1 MFQKLITYSIRHKL
15 VIGVLSIALAIW
27 GVWSLMHLP
36 FDSTPDITDNQVQVI
51 TQAPSLGAQ
60 EVEQYVTTPV
70 EMALAN
76 IPRIQERR
84 SISRSGLSV
93 ITLVFDDAADIY
105 WARSQVSQVVEQLE
119 KELPKNTETEM
130 GPIATGLGEIYHYT
144 IRAKEGYEHKY
155 SLTQL
160 RTMQDWIVR
169 KQLSGTPGVAEVSGW
184 GGYVKQYEVAIN
196 TDQLNA
202 SGVSVNEVFEAL
214 QRNNAN
220 TGGSY
225 IEQNSNQYYIR
236 GIGVVKN
243 LEDVASITVKTVD
256 GIPVKVGDVAK
267 VQLGHATRFGA
278 VTRNGE
284 GEVVAGIAIML
295 KGENFQEVSKN
306 VKERI
311 NQIQKSLPEGVVIE
325 PFIDRTNLVDR
336 VEGTIARNL
345 IEGGLIVIFVLVIF
359 LGNWRAGLVVA
370 SVIPLSMLFAFGMM
384 KTFGIDGNLMS
395 LGAIDFG
402 MIVDSAVI
410 IVEAVVTHIN
420 TGHFSQP
427 EVRAAYLAQ
436 CQNGGA
442 ATPFALTQKQMD
454 EEVHFSA
461 SRIRQS
467 AAFGEIIIM
476 IVYIP
481 LMTLVGIEGKMFR
494 PMALTV
500 FFAILGAFILSLT
513 YVPMVSSLMLS
524 RKVHTRKT
532 FSDRVIEKL
541 QAWYRPVLDWVL
553 ARNKDVITGAVA
565 LFCVSVVGF
574 KYLGGEFIPSLEEG
588 DFAVEMSMSQGT
600 SLSQM
605 VESCTKA
612 EKLLKKEY
620 PEIKQVV
627 SRIGSAE
634 IPTDPMPVERADIMI
649 ALKPKAEWT
658 SAKTTPELM
667 EKMEETLS
675 AIPGLEAEISQPIQ
689 MRNNELLTG
698 IKQDVAIKIF
708 GDDLDVLTQQADKVK
723 KMIEDVPGVSG
734 IFVEE
739 VAGLPQIQVKY
750 NHEKMA
756 AYGVSVDD
764 ISELLETTFAGA
776 VAGSLYEG
784 DKKFDIVLRMDPSQ
798 RNVESLEQLSIP
810 LKDGMDIPLSQ
821 VADID
826 YSPAPAQVSHE
837 DGARRIYVGFN
848 VKGRDVQSTVEDI
861 QEILDEKLKLP
872 DGYYYNYGGEFENL
886 QSATNR
892 LMVVIPIALVIILLL
907 LYATV
912 KNFRESLF
920 VFSAI
925 PLAAIG
931 GVWALW
937 LRGMP
942 FSISA
947 GVGFIAL
954 FGVAVLN
961 GIVLIGQMN
970 QMQREEKTADK
981 LSASIGVTELI
992 HHRIIESCMVRLRP
1006 VLMTALVASMGFLPM
1021 ALSQGD
1027 GAEVQRPLATVVIGG
1042 LITSTLLT
1050 LLVLPAI
1057 YKTFTKK

>member
-27 GVWSLMHLP
+27 GVWSLVHLP

-155 SLTQL
+155 SLPQL

-202 SGVSVNEVFEAL
+202 SGVSVSEVFDAL

-243 LEDVASITVKTVD
+243 LEDVANITVKTVD

-295 KGENFQEVSKN
+295 KGENFQEVIKN

-311 NQIQKSLPEGVVIE
+311 SQIQKSLPEGVVIE

-442 ATPFALTQKQMD
+442 APPFALTQKQMD

-513 YVPMVSSLMLS
+513 YVPMASSLMLS

-565 LFCVSVVGF
+565 LFCVSIVGF

-708 GDDLDVLTQQADKVK
+708 GDDLDVLTQQAGKVK

-764 ISELLETTFAGA
+764 ISEILETTFAGA

-810 LKDGMDIPLSQ
+810 LKDGTDIPLSQ

-912 KNFRESLF
+912 KNVRESLF

>member
-202 SGVSVNEVFEAL
+202 SRVSVSEVFDAL

-225 IEQNSNQYYIR
+225 IEENSNQYYIR

-243 LEDVASITVKTVD
+243 LEDVANITVKTVD
-256 GIPVKVGDVAK
+256 GTPVKVGDVAK

-442 ATPFALTQKQMD
+442 AIPFALTQKQMD

-513 YVPMVSSLMLS
+513 YVPMASSLMLS

-565 LFCVSVVGF
+565 LFCVSIVGF

-708 GDDLDVLTQQADKVK
+708 GDDLDVLTQQAGKVK

-764 ISELLETTFAGA
+764 ISEILETSFAGA

-810 LKDGMDIPLSQ
+810 LKDGTDIPLSQ

-861 QEILDEKLKLP
+861 QKILDEKLKLP

-912 KNFRESLF
+912 KNVRESLF

-981 LSASIGVTELI
+981 LSASIGATELI

>member
-1 MFQKLITYSIRHKL
+1 MFQKLITSSIKHKFVVGFL
-15 VIGVLSIALAIW
+15 TISLIVW
-27 GVWSLMHLP
+27 GLWSLATLP

-60 EVEQYVTTPV
+60 EVEQYVTTPI

-76 IPRIQERR
+76 IPRLQERR

-93 ITLVFDDAADIY
+93 ITLIFDDQADIY
-105 WARSQVSQVVEQLE
+105 WARSQVSQVLNDAV
-119 KELPKNTETEM
+119 KELPKNTSTEM
-130 GPIATGLGEIYHYT
+130 GPIATALGEIYHYT
-144 IRAKEGYEHKY
+144 VRTKKGYENKY

-160 RTMQDWIVR
+160 RTIQDWIVR

-184 GGYVKQYEVAIN
+184 GGFVKQYEVAIS
-196 TDQLNA
+196 TDRLNA
-202 SGVSVNEVFEAL
+202 NGITVSEVFDAL
-214 QRNNAN
+214 QKNNAN

-236 GIGVVKN
+236 AIGV
-243 LEDVASITVKTVD
+243 AKTCD
-256 GIPVKVGDVAK
+256 DIANIPVKNVNGITIKVGDIAK
-267 VQLGHATRFGA
+267 VQEGHATRFGA

-306 VKERI
+306 VKSRI
-311 NQIQKSLPEGVVIE
+311 AQIQKSLPEGVIIE
-325 PFIDRTNLVDR
+325 PFIDRTNLVKR
-336 VEGTIARNL
+336 VEGTIEHNL
-345 IEGGLIVIFVLVIF
+345 IMGGLIVIFVLVIF

-420 TGHFSQP
+420 QKTQKTS
-427 EVRAAYLAQ
+427 
-436 CQNGGA
+436 
-442 ATPFALTQKQMD
+442 LTQAEMD

-467 AAFGEIIIM
+467 AAFGEIMIM
-476 IVYIP
+476 IVYVP

-513 YVPMVSSLMLS
+513 YVPMASSLFLS
-524 RKVHTRKT
+524 KKISKKET
-532 FSDRVIEKL
+532 FADKMVKKI
-541 QAWYRPVLDWVL
+541 QQWYLPVLNWVL
-553 ARNKDVITGAVA
+553 KQNKNVITGAVA
-565 LFCVSVVGF
+565 LFCVSLVAF
-574 KYLGGEFIPSLEEG
+574 KFLGGEFIPSLEEG

-612 EKLLKKEY
+612 EKLLRAEY
-620 PEIKQVV
+620 PEVKQVV

-649 ALKPKAEWT
+649 SLKPKAEWT
-658 SAKTTPELM
+658 SAETTEELM
-667 EKMEETLS
+667 EKMEETLHT
-675 AIPGLEAEISQPIQ
+675 IPGLEAEISQPIQ

-708 GDDLDVLTQQADKVK
+708 GDDLDELTKLGEHVG
-723 KMIEDVPGVSG
+723 KMISGIQGVSG
-734 IFVEE
+734 TSVEQ
-739 VAGLPQIQVKY
+739 VSGLPQIQVVY
-750 NHEKMA
+750 NHERMA
-756 AYGVSVDD
+756 EYGINVDD
-764 ISELLETTFAGA
+764 INQVLETSFAGGI
-776 VAGSLYEG
+776 AGSIYEG
-784 DKKFDIVLRMDPSQ
+784 ERKFDIVLRLDNND
-798 RNVESLEQLSIP
+798 RNVSSIQNLAIPIGSGETIP
-810 LKDGMDIPLSQ
+810 LTQ
-821 VADID
+821 VADII
-826 YSPAPAQVSHE
+826 YEPAPAQISHE
-837 DGARRIYVGFN
+837 NGARRIYVGFN
-848 VKGRDVQSTVEDI
+848 IKGRDVQSTVDEI
-861 QEILDEKLKLP
+861 QNLLDAKLKLP
-872 DGYYYNYGGEFENL
+872 EGYYYTYGGEFQNL
-886 QSATNR
+886 QSAITR
-892 LMVVIPIALVIILLL
+892 LMIVVPLALIIIFLL

-912 KNFRESLF
+912 KNVRESLF

-937 LRGMP
+937 FRGMP

-954 FGVAVLN
+954 SGVAVLN
-961 GIVLIGQMN
+961 GIVLIGEMN
-970 QMQREEKTADK
+970 QMQKNQ
-981 LSASIGVTELI
+981 LSSAVESGRSNTQLI
-992 HHRIIESCMVRLRP
+992 HERIIDSCMIRLRP
-1006 VLMTALVASMGFLPM
+1006 VLMTALVASLGFLPM
-1021 ALSQGD
+1021 ALSHGD

>member
-27 GVWSLMHLP
+27 GVWSLIHLP

-202 SGVSVNEVFEAL
+202 SGVSVSEVFDAL

-225 IEQNSNQYYIR
+225 IEENSNQYYIR

-243 LEDVASITVKTVD
+243 LEDVANITVKTVN
-256 GIPVKVGDVAK
+256 GTPVKVGDVAK

-295 KGENFQEVSKN
+295 KGENFQEVIKN

-513 YVPMVSSLMLS
+513 YVPMASSLMLS

-532 FSDRVIEKL
+532 FSDRMIEKL

-574 KYLGGEFIPSLEEG
+574 KFLGGEFIPSLEEG

-708 GDDLDVLTQQADKVK
+708 GDDLDVLTQQAGKVK

-764 ISELLETTFAGA
+764 ISEILETTFAGA

-810 LKDGMDIPLSQ
+810 LKDGTDIPLSQ

-912 KNFRESLF
+912 KNVRESLF

>member
-144 IRAKEGYEHKY
+144 IRAKEGYKHKY

-513 YVPMVSSLMLS
+513 YVPMASSLMLS

-708 GDDLDVLTQQADKVK
+708 GDDLDVLTQQAGKVK
-723 KMIEDVPGVSG
+723 RMIEDVPGVSG

-764 ISELLETTFAGA
+764 ISEILETTFAGA

-810 LKDGMDIPLSQ
+810 LKDGTDIPLSQ

-912 KNFRESLF
+912 KNVRESLF

>member
-27 GVWSLMHLP
+27 GVWSLVHLP

-202 SGVSVNEVFEAL
+202 SGVSVSEVFDAL

-225 IEQNSNQYYIR
+225 IEENSNQYYIR

-243 LEDVASITVKTVD
+243 LEDVANITVKTVD
-256 GIPVKVGDVAK
+256 GTPVKVGDVAK

-295 KGENFQEVSKN
+295 KGENFQEVIKN

-311 NQIQKSLPEGVVIE
+311 SQIQKSLPEGVVIE

-384 KTFGIDGNLMS
+384 KTFGIAGNLMS

-513 YVPMVSSLMLS
+513 YVPMASSLMLS

-565 LFCVSVVGF
+565 LFCVSIVGF

-708 GDDLDVLTQQADKVK
+708 GDDLDVLTQQAGKVK

-764 ISELLETTFAGA
+764 ISEILETTFAGA

-810 LKDGMDIPLSQ
+810 LKDGTDIPLSQ

-912 KNFRESLF
+912 KNVRESLF

-981 LSASIGVTELI
+981 LSASSGVTELI

-1057 YKTFTKK
+1057 YKTFTRK

>member
-15 VIGVLSIALAIW
+15 VIGVLSIALTIW
-27 GVWSLMHLP
+27 GVWSLVHLP

-144 IRAKEGYEHKY
+144 IRAREGYEHKY

-202 SGVSVNEVFEAL
+202 SGVSVSEVFDAL

-225 IEQNSNQYYIR
+225 IEENSNQYYIR

-243 LEDVASITVKTVD
+243 LEDVANITVKTVD
-256 GIPVKVGDVAK
+256 GTPVKVGDVAK

-295 KGENFQEVSKN
+295 KGENFQKVSKN

-513 YVPMVSSLMLS
+513 YVPMASSLMLS

-553 ARNKDVITGAVA
+553 ARNKDVVTGAVA

-574 KYLGGEFIPSLEEG
+574 KFLGGEFIPSLEEG

-658 SAKTTPELM
+658 SARTTPELM

-708 GDDLDVLTQQADKVK
+708 GDDLDVLTQQAGKVK

-764 ISELLETTFAGA
+764 ISEILETTFAGA

-810 LKDGMDIPLSQ
+810 LKDGTDIPLSQ

-861 QEILDEKLKLP
+861 QDILDEKLKLP

-912 KNFRESLF
+912 KNVRESLF

>member
-36 FDSTPDITDNQVQVI
+36 FYSTPDITDNQVQVI

-119 KELPKNTETEM
+119 KELPKNAETEM

-202 SGVSVNEVFEAL
+202 SGVSVSEVFDAL

-243 LEDVASITVKTVD
+243 LEDVANITVKTVD
-256 GIPVKVGDVAK
+256 GTPVKVGDVAK

-295 KGENFQEVSKN
+295 KGENFQEVIKN

-311 NQIQKSLPEGVVIE
+311 SQIQKSLPEGVVIE

-513 YVPMVSSLMLS
+513 YVPMASSLMLS

-605 VESCTKA
+605 VESCAKA

-708 GDDLDVLTQQADKVK
+708 GEDLDVLTQQAGKVK
-723 KMIEDVPGVSG
+723 RMIEDVPGVSG

-764 ISELLETTFAGA
+764 ISEILETTFAGA

-810 LKDGMDIPLSQ
+810 LKDGTDIPLSQ

-912 KNFRESLF
+912 KNVRESLF

-981 LSASIGVTELI
+981 LSATSGVTELI

-1057 YKTFTKK
+1057 YKTFTRK

>member
-27 GVWSLMHLP
+27 GVWSLVHLP

-202 SGVSVNEVFEAL
+202 SGVSVSEVFEAL

-243 LEDVASITVKTVD
+243 LEDVANITVKTVD
-256 GIPVKVGDVAK
+256 GTPVKVGDVAK

-295 KGENFQEVSKN
+295 KGENFQEVIKN

-311 NQIQKSLPEGVVIE
+311 SQIQKSLPEGVVIE

-420 TGHFSQP
+420 TGHFSQS

-513 YVPMVSSLMLS
+513 YVPMASSLMLS

-532 FSDRVIEKL
+532 FSDRVIDKL

-708 GDDLDVLTQQADKVK
+708 GDDLDVLTQQAGKVK
-723 KMIEDVPGVSG
+723 KMIENVPGVSG

-764 ISELLETTFAGA
+764 ISEILETTFAGA

-810 LKDGMDIPLSQ
+810 LKDGTDIPLSQ

-981 LSASIGVTELI
+981 LSASMGVTELI

>member
-27 GVWSLMHLP
+27 GVWSLVHLP

-144 IRAKEGYEHKY
+144 IRAKKGYEHKY

-202 SGVSVNEVFEAL
+202 SGVSVSEVFEAL

-225 IEQNSNQYYIR
+225 IEENSNQYYIR

-243 LEDVASITVKTVD
+243 LEDVANITVKTVD
-256 GIPVKVGDVAK
+256 GTPVKVGDVAK

-295 KGENFQEVSKN
+295 KGENFQEVIKN

-513 YVPMVSSLMLS
+513 YVPMASSLMLS

-565 LFCVSVVGF
+565 LFCVSIVGF

-649 ALKPKAEWT
+649 ALKPKTEWT

-667 EKMEETLS
+667 EKMEETLG

-708 GDDLDVLTQQADKVK
+708 GEDLDVLTQQAGKVK
-723 KMIEDVPGVSG
+723 RMIEDVPGVSG

-764 ISELLETTFAGA
+764 ISEILETTFAGA

-810 LKDGMDIPLSQ
+810 LKDGTDIPLSQ

-912 KNFRESLF
+912 KNVRESLF

-981 LSASIGVTELI
+981 LSATSGVTELI

-1057 YKTFTKK
+1057 YKTFTRK

>member
-27 GVWSLMHLP
+27 GVWSLVHLP

-202 SGVSVNEVFEAL
+202 SGVSVSEVFDAL

-225 IEQNSNQYYIR
+225 IEENSNQYYIR

-243 LEDVASITVKTVD
+243 LEDVANITVKTVD
-256 GIPVKVGDVAK
+256 GTPVKVGDVAK

-295 KGENFQEVSKN
+295 KGENFQEVIKN

-442 ATPFALTQKQMD
+442 AIPFALTQKQMD

-513 YVPMVSSLMLS
+513 YVPMASSLMLS

-708 GDDLDVLTQQADKVK
+708 GDDLDVLTQQAGKVK

-764 ISELLETTFAGA
+764 ISEILETTFAGA

-810 LKDGMDIPLSQ
+810 LKDGTDIPLSQ

-912 KNFRESLF
+912 KNVRESLF

>member
-27 GVWSLMHLP
+27 GVWSLIHLP

-202 SGVSVNEVFEAL
+202 SGVSVSEVFEAL

-243 LEDVASITVKTVD
+243 LEDVANITVKTVD

-295 KGENFQEVSKN
+295 KGENFQEVIKN

-311 NQIQKSLPEGVVIE
+311 SQIQKSLPEGVVIE

-513 YVPMVSSLMLS
+513 YVPMASSLMLS

-565 LFCVSVVGF
+565 LFCVSIVGF

-708 GDDLDVLTQQADKVK
+708 GEDLDVLTQQAGKVK

-764 ISELLETTFAGA
+764 ISEILETTFAGA

-784 DKKFDIVLRMDPSQ
+784 DKKFDIVLRMDPSR
-798 RNVESLEQLSIP
+798 RNVEMLEQLSIP
-810 LKDGMDIPLSQ
+810 LKDGTNIPLSQ

-912 KNFRESLF
+912 KNVRESLF

>member
-202 SGVSVNEVFEAL
+202 SGVSVNDLFEAL

-243 LEDVASITVKTVD
+243 LEDVANITVKTVD

-295 KGENFQEVSKN
+295 KGENFQEVIKN

-513 YVPMVSSLMLS
+513 YVPMASSLMLS

-541 QAWYRPVLDWVL
+541 QAWYRPVLVWVL

-574 KYLGGEFIPSLEEG
+574 KFLGGEFIPSLEEG

-708 GDDLDVLTQQADKVK
+708 GDDLDVLTQQAGKVK

-764 ISELLETTFAGA
+764 ISEILETTFAGA

-810 LKDGMDIPLSQ
+810 LKDGTDIPLSQ

-912 KNFRESLF
+912 KNVRESLF

-981 LSASIGVTELI
+981 LSASSGVTELI

-1057 YKTFTKK
+1057 YKTFTRK

>member
-27 GVWSLMHLP
+27 GVWSLVHLP

-202 SGVSVNEVFEAL
+202 SGVSVSEVFEAL

-243 LEDVASITVKTVD
+243 LEDVANITVKTVD
-256 GIPVKVGDVAK
+256 GTPVKVGDVAK

-295 KGENFQEVSKN
+295 KGENFQEVIKN

-311 NQIQKSLPEGVVIE
+311 SQIQKSLPEGVVIE

-513 YVPMVSSLMLS
+513 YVPMASSLMLS

-565 LFCVSVVGF
+565 LFCVSIVGF

-708 GDDLDVLTQQADKVK
+708 GEDLDVLTQQAGKVK
-723 KMIEDVPGVSG
+723 RMIEDVPGVSG

-756 AYGVSVDD
+756 AYRVSVDD
-764 ISELLETTFAGA
+764 ISEILETTFAGA

-798 RNVESLEQLSIP
+798 RNVETLEQLSIP
-810 LKDGMDIPLSQ
+810 LKDGTDIPLSQ

-861 QEILDEKLKLP
+861 QEILDKKLKLP

-912 KNFRESLF
+912 KNVRESLF

-970 QMQREEKTADK
+970 QMQREEKNADK

-1057 YKTFTKK
+1057 YKTFTRK